1 MVKHNQTIRRQQL
14 TNCLGVFDHFMWFAL
29 KELKEIMETLVKHP
43 YNDIG
48 LGIFG
53 MCVQQGTP
61 NKFLKK

>member
-1 MVKHNQTIRRQQL
+1 MVKHLQKIRGQQL
-14 TNCLGVFDHFMWFAL
+14 TNCLGVFDHFMGFAL
-29 KELKEIMETLVKHP
+29 KGLKEIMETLVKHP
-43 YNDIG
+43 YSAIG

>member
-1 MVKHNQTIRRQQL
+1 MVKHNQAIRRQQL
-14 TNCLGVFDHFMWFAL
+14 TNSLGVFDHFMGFAL